1 MLKSLGL
8 HVTNPVVPQI
18 SGSKSLFDRR
28 QPIQAPLK
36 GSQKPSKSVGS
47 QIRSARQ
54 SRMLGRLAKGF
65 TRTGGFLHRALAKL
79 HFQYISP
86 LVCSSKAARKMWLG
100 HFTLGNG
107 AYRAQEEESNSVIR
121 GNSRKTRNWF
131 YFRTSLSW
139 RRRRSSQ
146 VCLGKCE
153 SLESAFGEM

>member
-18 SGSKSLFDRR
+18 SGSKSLS
-28 QPIQAPLK
+28 ANT
-36 GSQKPSKSVGS
+36 SPSE
-47 QIRSARQ
+47 RQ
-54 SRMLGRLAKGF
+54 SEAVENRGLTNQIWPAAGCPDDLQKVLRGRGSCNERWLTSFSIYFA
-65 TRTGGFLHRALAKL
+65 AC
-79 HFQYISP
+79 
-86 LVCSSKAARKMWLG
+86 VCSSKAARKMWLG

-131 YFRTSLSW
+131 YFRPSLS
-139 RRRRSSQ
+139 RRRRSSSSGE
-146 VCLGKCE
+146 CLRKCE